1 MGNIPTTSTTLLRDV
16 ANDSQHVR
24 WGEFVARYRPMMET
38 FLRER
43 FPSVEADD
51 VIQETFLALWKV
63 LPSYHYEP
71 DEKGH
76 FRNYLTGILRNKAL
90 RQLRK
95 ERKEAVVADELR
107 RAGSIAP
114 CQAETGTHSAIT
126 ESGRARRPATAE
138 VGRAGSPLPAADDE
152 SSWREAI
159 FEIALH
165 LFLADKSVA
174 DRTKR
179 IFERTAL
186 NGESPET
193 VAAAFKMT
201 RHAVD
206 QAKSRAM
213 ARLRTLVKEL
223 ESIADG

>member
-114 CQAETGTHSAIT
+114 CQAETVTHSAIT
-126 ESGRARRPATAE
+126 ESGRA
-138 VGRAGSPLPAADDE
+138 GSLLPAADDE

>member
-95 ERKEAVVADELR
+95 ERKEAVMAGELR
-107 RAGSIAP
+107 RMGGSAP
-114 CQAETGTHSAIT
+114 CQAKPVQHSAIT
-126 ESGRARRPATAE
+126 ESGRA
-138 VGRAGSPLPAADDE
+138 GSLLPAADDE

-206 QAKSRAM
+206 QVKSRAM

>member
-95 ERKEAVVADELR
+95 ERKAAVVADELR
-107 RAGSIAP
+107 RAGSFAP
-114 CQAETGTHSAIT
+114 CQAETVTHSAIT
-126 ESGRARRPATAE
+126 ESGRA
-138 VGRAGSPLPAADDE
+138 GSLLPAADDE

-206 QAKSRAM
+206 QVKSRAM

>member
-1 MGNIPTTSTTLLRDV
+1 MADIPTTSTTLLRDV
-16 ANDSQHVR
+16 ASDPQHVR
-24 WGEFVARYRPMMET
+24 WGEFVARYRPMMEA
-38 FLRER
+38 FMRER
-43 FPSVEADD
+43 FPSIDADD
-51 VIQETFLALWKV
+51 VIQETFIALCKV
-63 LPSYHYEP
+63 LPSYSYEP

-90 RQLRK
+90 RRLRREQK
-95 ERKEAVVADELR
+95 DAEVAAELR
-107 RAGSIAP
+107 RAGGRP
-114 CQAETGTHSAIT
+114 LSAT
-126 ESGRARRPATAE
+126 
-138 VGRAGSPLPAADDE
+138 DDE
-152 SSWREAI
+152 KGWRESV
-159 FEIALH
+159 FELALQR
-165 LFLADKSVA
+165 FLADESIA

-213 ARLRTLVKEL
+213 ARLRELVKEL
-223 ESIADG
+223 ESLADG